1 MFPLE
6 IVREIFE
13 ASFLRIVYNFI
24 YFWEQKLT
32 LSYLLVGVRKLQ
44 TALFVCLKKQELYE
58 KLEKWRE
65 DYNKEMME
73 IVEKCREI
81 EQSSRE
87 AFNAMIDEKRQRGKI
102 YVNNHYLYF
111 YNFRYLCAL
120 SFVHHKIDSTLT
132 M

>member
-1 MFPLE
+1 M
-6 IVREIFE
+6 
-13 ASFLRIVYNFI
+13 
-24 YFWEQKLT
+24 
-32 LSYLLVGVRKLQ
+32 Q

-120 SFVHHKIDSTLT
+120 SFPHHKIYSTLT